1 MRILP
6 SVFEHLTSFC
16 VFEVL
21 FFFIIIL
28 MERLEQKG
36 EESTHLFFLAQSE
49 KIVAFKR
56 PKLGNLERVEKKT

>member
-1 MRILP
+1 
-6 SVFEHLTSFC
+6 
-16 VFEVL
+16 
-21 FFFIIIL
+21 

-56 PKLGNLERVEKKT
+56 PKPGNLERVGKKKTEWMVEINGDFISCFTPKIFIKDLL